1 MFNKYLSVMK
11 KLSIAL
17 FSVLFLATA
26 LLYILHFTGN
36 RKPEIVD
43 QDALPANVTSQGIAF
58 VNIDSV
64 IMHFDMFFDRREE
77 LMTKQ
82 KKAEA
87 ELNSKG
93 TKYEKDAKDFQE
105 KVTKGLVTR
114 ATAAEMEQ
122 GLLKQQQDLITL
134 RDNLQSN
141 LLEEEQVMNRQ
152 IIDYITTFLE
162 ENKLDFNFQY
172 ILGKSFG
179 SVVLYGDSALDI
191 TDRVTEAINLKYK
204 TTKGQK

>member
-1 MFNKYLSVMK
+1 MK

-17 FSVLFLATA
+17 FSVLFLAIA
-26 LLYILHFTGN
+26 LLYILHFTGKKN
-36 RKPEIVD
+36 TVSDQEITSS
-43 QDALPANVTSQGIAF
+43 PVTSEGIAF

-77 LMTKQ
+77 LMAKQ

-87 ELNSKG
+87 ELTTKG
-93 TKYEKDAKDFQE
+93 SRYEKDAKDFQD
-105 KVTKGLVTR
+105 KITKGLVTR

-134 RDNLQSN
+134 RDNLQSD
-141 LLEEEQVMNRQ
+141 LIEEEQVMNRQ
-152 IIDYITTFLE
+152 IIDYITTFLK
-162 ENKLDFNFQY
+162 ENKSEFNYQY

-179 SVVLYGDSALDI
+179 SVVLYGDSGLDI
-191 TDRVTEAINLKYK
+191 TKRVTDAINAKYK
-204 TTKGQK
+204 AGKAK

>member
-1 MFNKYLSVMK
+1 MK

-17 FSVLFLATA
+17 FTVLFLAIA

-36 RKPEIVD
+36 KKKAISD
-43 QDALPANVTSQGIAF
+43 QESVPAQVSSEGIAF

-64 IMHFDMFFDRREE
+64 IINFDMFFDRREE
-77 LMTKQ
+77 LMAKQ
-82 KKAEA
+82 KKAES
-87 ELNSKG
+87 ELNLKG

-122 GLLKQQQDLITL
+122 GLLKQQQDLISL

-141 LLEEEQVMNRQ
+141 LVEEEQVMNRQ
-152 IIDYITTFLE
+152 IIDYITTYLE
-162 ENKLDFNFQY
+162 ENKSDFNFQY

-191 TDRVTEAINLKYK
+191 TKRVTDAINQKYK
-204 TTKGQK
+204 AGKEK

>member
-1 MFNKYLSVMK
+1 MK
-11 KLSIAL
+11 KLSIVL
-17 FSVLFLATA
+17 FAVLFLAIA
-26 LLYILHFTGN
+26 VLYFLNFSGN
-36 RKPEIVD
+36 RHSKKSDTVSTTV
-43 QDALPANVTSQGIAF
+43 QSAAQGIAF

-64 IMHFDMFFDRREE
+64 IYNFDMFFDRRED
-77 LMTKQ
+77 LMAKQ

-93 TKYEKDAKDFQE
+93 AKYEKSAKDYQE
-105 KVTKGLVTR
+105 KVNKGLITR

-122 GLLKQQQDLITL
+122 ALYQQQQELVSL

-152 IIDYITTFLE
+152 IIEYITSYLN
-162 ENKLDFNFQY
+162 ENKSEYNYQY

-179 SVVLYGDSALDI
+179 SVVLYGDSAMDI
-191 TDRVTEAINLKYK
+191 TRKVTAALNNKYRVEKK
-204 TTKGQK
+204 